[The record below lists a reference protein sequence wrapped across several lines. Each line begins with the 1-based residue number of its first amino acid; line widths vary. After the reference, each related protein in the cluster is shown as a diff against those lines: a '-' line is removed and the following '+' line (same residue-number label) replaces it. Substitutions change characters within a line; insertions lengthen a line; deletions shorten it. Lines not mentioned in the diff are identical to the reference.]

1 MSGLMRWLA
10 LALLSAAPAAAESE
24 LLNSVKRNPSEAS
37 ALCSSFRRLNSNG
50 QSAYSAET
58 TRMIATK
65 RNLSTTDAEVL
76 ITYVVGMT
84 CPDVR

>member
-1 MSGLMRWLA
+1 
-10 LALLSAAPAAAESE
+10 
-24 LLNSVKRNPSEAS
+24 
-37 ALCSSFRRLNSNG
+37 
-50 QSAYSAET
+50 
-58 TRMIATK
+58 MIASK